1 MSKHFDL
8 WEMTRSTIAQRQRI
22 ENNPTH
28 DDIRRMHYLMEKC
41 LDPIREAWGNP
52 IAVNSGYRSH
62 PLNVAVGGSPS
73 SQHLTGE
80 AADITTG
87 SLGGNKLLFDLIQ
100 QIGVDFDQLI
110 DENGYQWIHISCRY
124 NGKGNRKQVL
134 HL

>member
-62 PLNVAVGGSPS
+62 ALNVAVGGSPT

-87 SLGGNKLLFDLIQ
+87 SVAGNRQLFDIIQ
-100 QIGVDFDQLI
+100 SIGVSFDQLI
-110 DENGYQWIHISCRY
+110 DEDNYRWIHISCRY
-124 NGKGNRKQVL
+124 NGEGNRKQVL

>member
-1 MSKHFDL
+1 
-8 WEMTRSTIAQRQRI
+8 
-22 ENNPTH
+22 
-28 DDIRRMHYLMEKC
+28 MEKC

-52 IAVNSGYRSH
+52 IAVNSGYRSLA
-62 PLNVAVGGSPS
+62 LNVAVGGSPS

-87 SLGGNKLLFDLIQ
+87 SIGGNKRLFDLIQ
-100 QIGVDFDQLI
+100 EIGVDFDQLI

>member
-1 MSKHFDL
+1 
-8 WEMTRSTIAQRQRI
+8 MTRSTIAQRQRI

-28 DDIRRMHYLMEKC
+28 DDIKRMHYLMEKC

-52 IAVNSGYRSH
+52 ITVNSGFRS
-62 PLNVAVGGSPS
+62 PALNVAVGGSPT

-87 SLGGNKLLFDLIQ
+87 SIGGNKLLFDLIQ

-110 DENGYQWIHISCRY
+110 EEEGYRWIHISCRY

>member
-1 MSKHFDL
+1 
-8 WEMTRSTIAQRQRI
+8 MTRSTIAQRQRI

-52 IAVNSGYRSH
+52 IAVNSGYRSYA
-62 PLNVAVGGSPS
+62 LNIAVGGSPS

-87 SLGGNKLLFDLIQ
+87 SLGGNQLLFDLIQ

-110 DENGYQWIHISCRY
+110 DENEYHWIHISCRY

>member
-1 MSKHFDL
+1 
-8 WEMTRSTIAQRQRI
+8 
-22 ENNPTH
+22 
-28 DDIRRMHYLMEKC
+28 MHYLMEKC

-62 PLNVAVGGSPS
+62 ALNVAVGGSPT

-87 SLGGNKLLFDLIQ
+87 SVAGNRQLFDIIQ
-100 QIGVDFDQLI
+100 NIGVSFDQLI
-110 DENGYQWIHISCRY
+110 DEDNYRWIHISCRY
-124 NGKGNRKQVL
+124 NGKGNRRQVL

>member
-52 IAVNSGYRSH
+52 IVVNSGYRSH
-62 PLNVAVGGSPS
+62 ALNVAVGGSPT

-87 SLGGNKLLFDLIQ
+87 SVAGNRQLFDIIQ
-100 QIGVDFDQLI
+100 SIGVSFDQLI
-110 DENGYQWIHISCRY
+110 DEDNYRWIHISCRY
-124 NGKGNRKQVL
+124 NGEGNRKQVL